1 MFELLTR
8 ILLWLLVGTIIWYV
22 FIRFIPRT
30 YLTWLGGLI
39 VFAFVILA
47 FFDPGG
53 GVVSSVWSIL
63 SFPLKPLGLAIFLL
77 LTSLREGTKKVA
89 ANQVVAALI
98 ILFLSSMPIVA
109 FWLAGQAEGAVV
121 NIRDSRVNP
130 TVVPAV
136 PAIVV
141 RGEEISPADP
151 SFRSR
156 VQVGNTETGFN
167 NSIASRILY
176 AGTLYREQVAA
187 GNDPLVII
195 SIGPQLNA
203 PGVLNDQ
210 AAAQVIGEI
219 AVAAG
224 IPVER
229 ILIETEGTDLY
240 STAFEITSALN
251 SRELATGTN
260 ADILLVAPVL
270 NTSRAVSTFASLGVS
285 AVTRPTDQFAFQ
297 LNGGQLVANIADL
310 LPSVDALAL
319 TTRVVEEYLTA
330 VYYFLR
336 GWLGNPLTI

>member
-22 FIRFIPRT
+22 FIRFIPRS
-30 YLTWLGGLI
+30 YLAWLGGLI
-39 VFAFVILA
+39 IFVFIVLA
-47 FFDPGG
+47 FLEPGSR
-53 GVVSSVWSIL
+53 VVSSVWSIL

-77 LTSLREGTKKVA
+77 LTSLREGTKKIA
-89 ANQVVAALI
+89 ANQVVAAVI

-109 FWLAGQAEGAVV
+109 FWLAGQAEASVV
-121 NIRDSRVNP
+121 NVRDTRVNP
-130 TVVPAV
+130 DVLPQVQ
-136 PAIVV
+136 AIVV
-141 RGEEISPADP
+141 LGDNISPADP

-167 NSIASRILY
+167 NAIASRIFY
-176 AGTLYREQVAA
+176 AGTLYADQVAS
-187 GNDPLVII
+187 GNAPLVII

-203 PGVLNDQ
+203 PGRLNET
-210 AAAQVIGEI
+210 AAAQAIGEI

-224 IPVER
+224 IPVEN
-229 ILIETEGTDLY
+229 ILIETEGVDLY
-240 STAFEITSALN
+240 STAVQIANALTTRN
-251 SRELATGTN
+251 FATGTN

-270 NTSRAVSTFASLGVS
+270 SISRAVSTFASLGIS

-297 LNGGQLVANIADL
+297 LNGGQLVANISDL

-336 GWLGNPLTI
+336 GWLGNPLMI

>member
-8 ILLWLLVGTIIWYV
+8 ILLWLLVGTIVWYV

-47 FFDPGG
+47 FFEPGSR
-53 GVVSSVWSIL
+53 VVSSVWSIL

-77 LTSLREGTKKVA
+77 LSALREGTKKVA

-109 FWLAGQAEGAVV
+109 YWLAGQAEGAIVD
-121 NIRDSRVNP
+121 IRDSRVNP
-130 TVVPAV
+130 SVIPAV

-141 RGEEISPADP
+141 FGEGISPADP

-156 VQVGNTETGFN
+156 VQVGNADTGFN
-167 NSIASRILY
+167 NSMTSRIFY
-176 AGTLYREQVAA
+176 AGALYNEQVAV
-187 GNDPLVII
+187 GNNPLVII

-203 PGVLNDQ
+203 PGVLDDQ
-210 AAAQVIGEI
+210 SAAQAIGQI
-219 AVAAG
+219 ALAAG
-224 IPVER
+224 IPIDD
-229 ILIETEGTDLY
+229 ILIETEGVDLY
-240 STAFEITSALN
+240 STAVEIVNALN
-251 SRELATGTN
+251 SRGIATGTN
-260 ADILLVAPVL
+260 ADILLIAPIL
-270 NTSRAVSTFASLGVS
+270 NTSRAVSTFASLGVG

-310 LPSVDALAL
+310 LPSVDALTL

-336 GWLGNPLTI
+336 GWLGNPMML

>member
-8 ILLWLLVGTIIWYV
+8 VLLWLLVITIVWYV

-39 VFAFVILA
+39 VFVFVVLA
-47 FFDPGG
+47 FFEPGSR
-53 GVVSSVWSIL
+53 VVSSVWSIL

-77 LTSLREGTKKVA
+77 LNSLKEGTKKVA
-89 ANQVVAALI
+89 GNQVVAALI

-109 FWLAGQAEGAVV
+109 YWLAGQAQGAIVD
-121 NIRDSRVNP
+121 IRDERFRP
-130 TVVPAV
+130 AIIPAV

-141 RGEEISPADP
+141 LGEGISPADP

-156 VQVGNTETGFN
+156 VQVGNTETGFSN
-167 NSIASRILY
+167 AITSRIFY
-176 AGTLYREQVAA
+176 AGELYTEQVAN
-187 GNDPLVII
+187 GNNPLVII
-195 SIGPQLNA
+195 SIGPQLNT

-210 AAAQVIGEI
+210 TAAIVVGEM
-219 AVAAG
+219 ALSAG
-224 IPVER
+224 IPIEK
-229 ILIETEGTDLY
+229 ILLETEGNDLY
-240 STAFEITSALN
+240 TTAVEIVNALTARGI
-251 SRELATGTN
+251 SIGTE
-260 ADILLVAPVL
+260 ADILLVAPIL
-270 NTSRAVSTFASLGVS
+270 NTSRAVSTFASLGVG

-310 LPSVDALAL
+310 LPSVDALTL

-336 GWLGNPLTI
+336 GWLGNPLIV